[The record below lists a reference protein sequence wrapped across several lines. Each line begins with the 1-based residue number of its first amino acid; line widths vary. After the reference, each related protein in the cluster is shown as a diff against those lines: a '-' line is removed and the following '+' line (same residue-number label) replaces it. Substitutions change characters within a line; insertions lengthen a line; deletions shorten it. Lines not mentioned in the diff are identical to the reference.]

1 MKVLTTNSF
10 GRSVSIVCN
19 QITMVEE
26 QPDKN
31 SSWIYTAD
39 GKTIAVD
46 MPYLEV
52 VGFLKSID

>member
-10 GRSVSIVCN
+10 DRPVSIVCN

-26 QPDKN
+26 QPDG
-31 SSWIYTAD
+31 SWIYTVD
-39 GKTIAVD
+39 GKTIPVD